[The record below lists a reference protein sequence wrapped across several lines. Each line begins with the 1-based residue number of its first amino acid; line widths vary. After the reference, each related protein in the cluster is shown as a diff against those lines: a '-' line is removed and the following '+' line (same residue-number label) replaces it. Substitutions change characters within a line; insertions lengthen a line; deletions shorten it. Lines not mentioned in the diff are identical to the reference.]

1 MQQLLYKYLVLHNR
15 LNIPSLGSFSVGY
28 APAQYNPQDGSLL
41 PKQPILQFK
50 DGPPATA
57 DTGLLPFLAAELNIS
72 PAVAANELLN
82 YSLQVMSELVEHKRA
97 HLKGIGFLTK
107 DGSGQLHFTQ
117 ETVAKTIQPALQAQ
131 TGQVPPAAAKPTPA
145 VPAQPATPTFIPNPA
160 NAPVE
165 QPSSAATMPMA
176 SGTGSRQVTKKIL
189 PEGKLDPT
197 LDYASIHSYQESPDM
212 QKVRQQLAQ
221 RREQVNS
228 EFGDLREARER
239 MKRVPLPGKEGEW
252 PASQQ
257 PNSNPSTNLSGSSIP
272 GIPSGIPSP
281 TPGNR
286 RPNPF
291 LTGNSPKG
299 IGKTDYPPLTDAI
312 QSASNS
318 LADLP
323 VEIPRRTISPQEP
336 IVPSDTTNRWTPSM
350 PPVVPSK
357 TDQST
362 FDTPTA
368 DPLTVRMPR
377 RSWQAPERPAQ
388 NSSDHST
395 FPSTP
400 LPTIGMRGRSGSSRI
415 VEETPGYPTPAPEKE
430 SSKRWPWQQT
440 TESTAGGFQL
450 PKRFEEEAAMEEE
463 EEVRPGFFARLKASI
478 TGIFKRNHDERS
490 IIEEESEEDVD
501 GNKIG
506 GFITKASSKLVEM
519 KNSELD
525 TSGEPKKDYWWVYS
539 IFLAFVATV
548 AIIVHLF

>member
-1 MQQLLYKYLVLHNR
+1 MQQLLYKYLVLNNR

-82 YSLQVMSELVEHKRA
+82 FSLQVMAELVEHKRA

-107 DGSGQLHFTQ
+107 DGFGHLHFTQ
-117 ETVAKTIQPALQAQ
+117 ETATKPIQPAVQAQ
-131 TGQVPPAAAKPTPA
+131 TVQAYPTAPRPTQTVSTQSAASLDEPKPIPTPA
-145 VPAQPATPTFIPNPA
+145 APAYPAS
-160 NAPVE
+160 V
-165 QPSSAATMPMA
+165 PMA
-176 SGTGSRQVTKKIL
+176 SSAGSTTTPKKVL

-197 LDYASIHSYQESPDM
+197 LDYAGIHSYQESPDM

-257 PNSNPSTNLSGSSIP
+257 PYSTPPSNPSPISNSGMPTSIP
-272 GIPSGIPSP
+272 SA
-281 TPGNR
+281 TPGTR
-286 RPNPF
+286 RANPF
-291 LTGNSPKG
+291 LSGNTAKG
-299 IGKTDYPPLTDAI
+299 LGGTEYPPITDAI
-312 QSASNS
+312 KSASNS

-323 VEIPRRTISPQEP
+323 VELPRRTISPREP
-336 IVPSDTTNRWTPSM
+336 IVPPDTTNRWMPNM
-350 PPVVPSK
+350 PPAFPPQ
-357 TDQST
+357 TDSSNNDAAST
-362 FDTPTA
+362 DS
-368 DPLTVRMPR
+368 LTVRMPKR
-377 RSWQAPERPAQ
+377 TWQAPERSAT
-388 NSSDHST
+388 NRSDSSA

-400 LPTIGMRGRSGSSRI
+400 LPTIGMRGRTGGSRMI
-415 VEETPGYPTPAPEKE
+415 EETPAYSTPAPEQE
-430 SSKRWPWQQT
+430 STRKWPWQKAADAT
-440 TESTAGGFQL
+440 PTGFQL
-450 PKRFEEEAAMEEE
+450 PKRFEEETTTEEE
-463 EEVRPGFFARLKASI
+463 EEEQPGFFARLKASVS
-478 TGIFKRNHDERS
+478 GIFSRKQELS
-490 IIEEESEEDVD
+490 TIIEEETQEELE
-501 GNKIG
+501 GSKIG
-506 GFITKASSKLVEM
+506 GLITKAGSKLVEM

-539 IFLAFVATV
+539 IFLALVATV

>member
-1 MQQLLYKYLVLHNR
+1 MQQLLYKYLVLNNR

-57 DTGLLPFLAAELNIS
+57 DTGLLPFLAVELNIS

-82 YSLQVMSELVEHKRA
+82 FSLQVMAELVEHKRA

-107 DGSGQLHFTQ
+107 DGFGQLHFTQ
-117 ETVAKTIQPALQAQ
+117 ETATKPIQPAVQAQ
-131 TGQVPPAAAKPTPA
+131 TAQAYPAAARPIPTAPAQSAAPLNVPSPLSTPA
-145 VPAQPATPTFIPNPA
+145 ASGYPA
-160 NAPVE
+160 
-165 QPSSAATMPMA
+165 AAPMA
-176 SGTGSRQVTKKIL
+176 SSTGSTPTTKKTL

-197 LDYASIHSYQESPDM
+197 LDYAGIHSYQESPDM

-257 PNSNPSTNLSGSSIP
+257 PYSTPPSNPTPISNAGMPTSIP
-272 GIPSGIPSP
+272 SA
-281 TPGNR
+281 TPGTR
-286 RPNPF
+286 RANPF
-291 LTGNSPKG
+291 LSGNTAKG
-299 IGKTDYPPLTDAI
+299 FGRTEYPPITDAI
-312 QSASNS
+312 KSASNS

-323 VEIPRRTISPQEP
+323 VEIPRRTTNPRAP
-336 IVPSDTTNRWTPSM
+336 IVPPDNRNRWAPSM
-350 PPVVPSK
+350 PQAFPPK
-357 TDQST
+357 TDSSGN
-362 FDTPTA
+362 DTVGS
-368 DPLTVRMPR
+368 DPLTVRMPKR
-377 RSWQAPERPAQ
+377 TWQTPERPVT
-388 NSSDHST
+388 NRSDSSA
-395 FPSTP
+395 FQSTP
-400 LPTIGMRGRSGSSRI
+400 LPTIGMRGRTGGSRI
-415 VEETPGYPTPAPEKE
+415 LGETPAYPTPAAEQE
-430 SSKRWPWQQT
+430 STRKWPWQQAADPT
-440 TESTAGGFQL
+440 PSGFQL
-450 PKRFEEEAAMEEE
+450 PKRFQEETTAEEELEE
-463 EEVRPGFFARLKASI
+463 RPGFFARLKASVS
-478 TGIFKRNHDERS
+478 GIFSRKQEVS
-490 IIEEESEEDVD
+490 TIIEEEMDEEQE
-501 GNKIG
+501 GSKIG
-506 GFITKASSKLVEM
+506 GLITKAGSKLVEM